1 MDIDIMN
8 VNDPPTGA
16 LAIVGEPKAGVT
28 LSLDF
33 SGVADADG
41 LPAVMDY
48 AVQVGPHGQRSGGG
62 LATSRPTY

>member
-1 MDIDIMN
+1 MTINIMN

-41 LPAVMDY
+41 LPAVMTM
-48 AVQVGPHGQRSGGG
+48 RSGGPTRTTINWG
-62 LATSRPTY
+62 LAASRPTY